1 MGAFVFAFHLSQQI
15 DGLLAST
22 IRPKAQVMQ
31 GHPIAFLCP
40 NPVEIAMARRKHGL
54 VRPALCGF
62 FIAFGG
68 LGKIFFR
75 PFAIGIAY
83 PELIFPPATPFSD
96 ASSKRRAA
104 SFKSC
109 LAHRPALGSIQAN
122 IRPARRHIR
131 PTSANRIA
139 PIDAVL
145 ARAWLPDQYTA
156 GEGENLR
163 RRASG

>member
-40 NPVEIAMARRKHGL
+40 NPVAVAIAKRKHGL
-54 VRPALCGF
+54 VRPPLCGF

-68 LGKIFFR
+68 LGKVFLH

-83 PELIFPPATPFSD
+83 PELIFRPGHPFFRCQLEKTGGFFLVLLGPPPP
-96 ASSKRRAA
+96 
-104 SFKSC
+104 
-109 LAHRPALGSIQAN
+109 L
-122 IRPARRHIR
+122 
-131 PTSANRIA
+131 
-139 PIDAVL
+139 
-145 ARAWLPDQYTA
+145 
-156 GEGENLR
+156 
-163 RRASG
+163 